1 MVQNAAEMNLVV
13 KLHDLEVRDL
23 SAAGAMYTNILSHGV
38 STREV
43 LDVQFAQYTTPTVDG
58 YGSSVTVTMGS
69 GAEIIFLQRWVGQN
83 CTTVHHHEPGLERTL
98 PGCTAPLPLPERI
111 R

>member
-83 CTTVHHHEPGLERTL
+83 GRTAQRS
-98 PGCTAPLPLPERI
+98 TAMNLLSRGH
-111 R
+111 